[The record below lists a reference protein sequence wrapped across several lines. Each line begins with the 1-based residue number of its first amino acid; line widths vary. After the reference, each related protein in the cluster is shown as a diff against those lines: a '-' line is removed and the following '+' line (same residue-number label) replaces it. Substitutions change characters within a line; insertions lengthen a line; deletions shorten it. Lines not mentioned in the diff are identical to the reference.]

1 MARITAQQLP
11 PQDNVVE
18 RRRVEPERRAI
29 PVWVWPLIPLLLGAL
44 ALGMSLNDTDEP
56 ARGNKVTD
64 MLAVVGDNDQAG
76 YADRRASFANVTVQ
90 SVVGDRGFWIGP
102 DAARQ
107 LFVVIDEANA
117 GISDNAVQIVPGQ
130 VLTVN
135 GELERLPSL
144 DQAPAEWG
152 LDASS
157 SAVLAGQEVY
167 LHATEVLGQKRL
179 PVHNV

>member
-11 PQDNVVE
+11 PQQDVVVE
-18 RRRVEPERRAI
+18 RRRVEPERRTI

-44 ALGMSLNDTDEP
+44 ALGMSLNDTDES
-56 ARGNKVTD
+56 ARGNTVTD
-64 MLAVVGDNDQAG
+64 MLAVVGTGDQAG

-135 GELERLPSL
+135 GQLERLPSP
-144 DQAPAEWG
+144 DQASAEWG

-157 SAVLAGQEVY
+157 SAALADQDVY
-167 LHATEVLGQKRL
+167 LHATEVLGQ
-179 PVHNV
+179 